1 MDSGDTTNTVIHL
14 YVKENCGLCEE
25 MREQVEI
32 YLTDYAQLQPD
43 ASKSVQLEIRDIE
56 DSAEWVTRFRE
67 YVPTLVVHGQ
77 EVCHYF
83 FEPQE
88 LTEALECPS
97 HT

>member
-1 MDSGDTTNTVIHL
+1 MASNATTNTVIQL

-25 MREQVEI
+25 MQEQVEA
-32 YLTDYAQLQPD
+32 YLHEYSNSQ
-43 ASKSVQLEIRDIE
+43 ASTSQSVQLELRDIE
-56 DSAEWVTRFRE
+56 DNAEWFAQFRE

-83 FEPQE
+83 FEAQE
-88 LTEALECPS
+88 LTEALECRS

>member
-1 MDSGDTTNTVIHL
+1 MGSDAIAHTVIQL

-25 MREQVEI
+25 MQEHVEA
-32 YLTDYAQLQPD
+32 YLAEYSQSQANALTPIE
-43 ASKSVQLEIRDIE
+43 LEIRDIE
-56 DSAEWVTRFRE
+56 DNAEWLTRFRE

-83 FEPQE
+83 FEAQE